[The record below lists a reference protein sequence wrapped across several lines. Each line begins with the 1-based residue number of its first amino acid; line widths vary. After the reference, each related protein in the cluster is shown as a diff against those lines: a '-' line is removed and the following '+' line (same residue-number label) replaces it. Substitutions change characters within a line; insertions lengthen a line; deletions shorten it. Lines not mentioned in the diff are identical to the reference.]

1 MDGSLDHP
9 SQCTFFQSARQ
20 TSWGVS
26 VCEESL
32 AVCQAQWGQ
41 PFSEVVW
48 VKLRKQSLGR
58 MNGNECCVPLCWVDV
73 LVEGNCST
81 GIGVSVL

>member
-1 MDGSLDHP
+1 MDDSLDHP
-9 SQCTFFQSARQ
+9 SQCTFFQSAG
-20 TSWGVS
+20 SS
-26 VCEESL
+26 IFEEVL

-48 VKLRKQSLGR
+48 VKLRKQSLGQ
-58 MNGNECCVPLCWVDV
+58 MNGNECCAPLHWVNV
-73 LVEGNCST
+73 LVEGLDTENCST